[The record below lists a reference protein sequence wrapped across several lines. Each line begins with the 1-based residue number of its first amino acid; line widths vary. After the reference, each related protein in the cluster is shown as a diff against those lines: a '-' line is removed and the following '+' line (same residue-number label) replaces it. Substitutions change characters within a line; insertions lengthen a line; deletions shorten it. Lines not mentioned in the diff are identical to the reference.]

1 MPLML
6 YTDRFIF
13 NTFFRSQEQC
23 LLFLNRFWRFL
34 CWMLIPGS
42 GFFMFI
48 SGKWFFFVYGTWLQK
63 FLPLPLLF
71 TRRYKYLR
79 NIGVSQFICCW
90 CTVIA
95 ATSLFGVKNY
105 GNLSFRQYSLVF
117 VVFVYA
123 FILFVHSLY
132 QFWQSFITF
141 CCCFWFFLF
150 TFYRG
155 KSLLQR
161 LNRVRVSANDSSL
174 HLFYGITHLCPW
186 LRSLW

>member
-1 MPLML
+1 MCVLKAGGRQAKKYNVMPLML

-23 LLFLNRFWRFL
+23 LLYLKQVLTVFVLDVDSRIRFL
-34 CWMLIPGS
+34 YVHLWEVILFCL
-42 GFFMFI
+42 
-48 SGKWFFFVYGTWLQK
+48 YGTWLQK
-63 FLPLPLLF
+63 FLPLFFSTTIHTSF

-105 GNLSFRQYSLVF
+105 GNLSFRQNSLVF

-141 CCCFWFFLF
+141 CCCFWFFL
-150 TFYRG
+150 
-155 KSLLQR
+155 
-161 LNRVRVSANDSSL
+161 
-174 HLFYGITHLCPW
+174 LFIEESHCYNV
-186 LRSLW
+186 